1 MSNIF
6 IIGSTGGVGFRLAP
20 LLIKSGHKV
29 TGLYRKESQ
38 KKLLEKESIN
48 PFFGD
53 IIDITEEEL
62 TLATKDNE
70 IIVFCAGAAGSGLD
84 RTKAI
89 DNEGVLKAI
98 NAAKNNNIKKFYI
111 VSVFM
116 DALRDQPRKEGFEF
130 YMKCKREA
138 DNALVNSDLEWV
150 ILRPGTLVSEEGN
163 GLVNANFAVPYGDVS
178 RGNVAKV
185 LAKLINTPNIK
196 RKIIELTDGNTLI
209 NEAID
214 SLNR

>member
-6 IIGSTGGVGFRLAP
+6 IIGSTGGVGLRLAP
-20 LLIKSGHKV
+20 LLIKSGHKI

-38 KKLLEKESIN
+38 KRLLEQENIN

-62 TLATKDNE
+62 TFATKDSE

-89 DNEGVLKAI
+89 DKQGVLKAI
-98 NAAKNNNIKKFYI
+98 NAAKNNTIKKFYI

-116 DALRDQPRKEGFEF
+116 DALRNQPRNEGFEF
-130 YMKCKREA
+130 YMQCKREA
-138 DNALVNSDLEWV
+138 DNAIIASDLEWV

-163 GLVNANFAVPYGDVS
+163 GLINANFAVPYSNVS

-185 LAKLINTPNIK
+185 LAKLIDTPNIK
-196 RKIIELTDGNTLI
+196 RKIIELTDGDTPI
-209 NEAID
+209 NEAVNFI
-214 SLNR
+214 NR